1 MPKYLMPAIVFGVAA
16 AAFWGIFLA
25 GSSTKTIVLGA
36 ACAAMAVIF
45 LLMFIMNT
53 IGKGKLSGW
62 KLFAFSDLG
71 LIVVLGTLG
80 AIELIISEDSASFG
94 PGMLGA
100 ILLEY
105 CLPVL
110 GGLLL
115 VEFFVYKT
123 VKMYQSGESE
133 QEPAPAEEKQLPQKI
148 AYPPESPDKDVPK
161 DE

>member
-1 MPKYLMPAIVFGVAA
+1 MLLLPLKTAAAPTLFLPGLICAA
-16 AAFWGIFLA
+16 AA
-25 GSSTKTIVLGA
+25 
-36 ACAAMAVIF
+36 VI
-45 LLMFIMNT
+45 LLFMT
-53 IGKGKLSGW
+53 IGSAAAAKKGKKISGW
-62 KLFAFSDLG
+62 KLFAFIDLG

-133 QEPAPAEEKQLPQKI
+133 QEPAPAEEKQLPPKI
-148 AYPPESPDKDVPK
+148 AYPPETSDQDTPK
-161 DE
+161 DK